1 MSVVSMKKMSLVA
14 HKSDRSRLLR
24 IFTKAGCVEL
34 SETALLDC
42 TEYPTDRKKRDMLE
56 SKRLKVT
63 FALNFLKESLK
74 EYDRIDKKNAPKA
87 DFKKENRLVPM
98 EEYESSARE
107 EVETFSKIAEMDKI
121 NSQLVDIKSEKARI
135 NALIEQ
141 IYPYKNLDVAFSA
154 LKDTKTTSVFVGIM
168 PENRI
173 AELQEKLPEKT
184 EIHLFD
190 GNGTK
195 CVVVFCHND
204 DKKTVSDLLGNAE
217 FSRCPFE
224 FDVTAADKIEELNAR
239 LVRLNEERDE
249 KIKDAVTYLPQ
260 IGNLKVLYDYYTIEI
275 AKFDAVQKSPHTKSA
290 FVMEGWVPA
299 DKVDDLQKQVEE
311 TCRRTE
317 ISFRDPFEDETPP
330 TATKN
335 DKFTTAFSGITAM
348 YGVPSYRE
356 RDPNLFVA
364 LFYFLIFGIMIG
376 DAGYGLIMT
385 IACAAFLLWK
395 KPVKGSGNMILMF
408 AFCGVSTFIWGVLF
422 GGWFAIDIP
431 KNSFLAKITWF
442 APLEE
447 PLKMFMLALAVG
459 VIQIA
464 TGFALSGVAKIKMGG
479 VKNIVKGILSDFGW
493 VVIFIGVF
501 LLGPKIM
508 FFMGAVDY
516 EFEWFAPMGKA
527 GLYTAIAGVAMI
539 FIGGA
544 WGKKNPIKM
553 VGGSFGSLYGAI
565 NVVSDL
571 LSYSRLF
578 GLGLTTGVIGYVMNQ
593 LATIVSNML
602 GGGAA
607 WIIGVVILLIG
618 HVFNLGINLLGAYV
632 HDARLQHIEFFGRF
646 YEGLG
651 RAFRPLGNDTKYT
664 YLDN

>member
-14 HKSDRSRLLR
+14 HKGDRSRLLR

-34 SETALLDC
+34 SETPLLDC
-42 TEYPTDRKKRDMLE
+42 TEYPSDRQKRDMLE

-74 EYDRIDKKNAPKA
+74 AYDRIDKKNELKA
-87 DFKKENRLVPM
+87 DFKKENRLVPI
-98 EEYESSARE
+98 EEYESTARD
-107 EVETFSKIAEMDKI
+107 EVESFSKIAELEKI
-121 NSQLVDIKSEKARI
+121 NSALVDVKSEKARTT
-135 NALIEQ
+135 ALIEQ
-141 IYPYKNLDVAFSA
+141 LLPYKSLDAPFSA
-154 LKDTKTTSVFVGIM
+154 LKDTEQSLVFVGVL
-168 PENRI
+168 PENRL
-173 AELQEKLPEKT
+173 AELQEKLPELS
-184 EIHLFD
+184 ELSVYE
-190 GNGTK
+190 GSGVK
-195 CVVVFCHND
+195 CVVILCHKSV
-204 DKKTVSDLLGNAE
+204 KKEVSDLIGNVE

-224 FDVTAADKIEELNAR
+224 YDVTAEEKLSELAAR
-239 LVRLNEERDE
+239 LEALDKEREE
-249 KIKDAVTYLPQ
+249 KIKDALTYLPHVS
-260 IGNLKVLYDYYTIEI
+260 NLKVLYDYYTIEI
-275 AKFDAVQKSPHTKSA
+275 AKFDAMQKSPHTQTA

-299 DKVDDLQKQVEE
+299 DRVEGLQKTVEE
-311 TCRRTE
+311 NCKRTE
-317 ISFRDPFEDETPP
+317 ISFRDPFDDETPP

-335 DKFTTAFSGITAM
+335 DKFTSAFSGITAM

-385 IACAAFLLWK
+385 IACTAFLLWK

-431 KNSFLAKITWF
+431 AGSFLDKLTWF
-442 APLEE
+442 APLKE

-459 VIQIA
+459 VVQIA
-464 TGFALSGVAKIKMGG
+464 TGFALSGLAKIKQGG

-493 VVIFIGVF
+493 VVIFVGVF

-508 FFMGAVDY
+508 FFMGAVEDSLPW
-516 EFEWFAPMGKA
+516 FEPVGQA

-539 FIGGA
+539 FVGGA

-602 GGGAA
+602 GGGFA
-607 WIIGVVILLIG
+607 WVIGAIILLVG
-618 HVFNLGINLLGAYV
+618 HLFNLGINLLGAYV

-651 RAFRPLGNDTKYT
+651 RAFKPLGNDTKYT

>member
-1 MSVVSMKKMSLVA
+1 M
-14 HKSDRSRLLR
+14 
-24 IFTKAGCVEL
+24 
-34 SETALLDC
+34 
-42 TEYPTDRKKRDMLE
+42 
-56 SKRLKVT
+56 
-63 FALNFLKESLK
+63 
-74 EYDRIDKKNAPKA
+74 
-87 DFKKENRLVPM
+87 
-98 EEYESSARE
+98 
-107 EVETFSKIAEMDKI
+107 
-121 NSQLVDIKSEKARI
+121 
-135 NALIEQ
+135 
-141 IYPYKNLDVAFSA
+141 
-154 LKDTKTTSVFVGIM
+154 
-168 PENRI
+168 
-173 AELQEKLPEKT
+173 
-184 EIHLFD
+184 
-190 GNGTK
+190 
-195 CVVVFCHND
+195 
-204 DKKTVSDLLGNAE
+204 
-217 FSRCPFE
+217 
-224 FDVTAADKIEELNAR
+224 
-239 LVRLNEERDE
+239 
-249 KIKDAVTYLPQ
+249 TYLPQ
-260 IGNLKVLYDYYTIEI
+260 VGNLKVLYDYYTIEI
-275 AKFDAVQKSPHTKSA
+275 AKFDAVAKSPHTQSA

-299 DKVDDLQKQVEE
+299 EKAEFLQKQVEE
-311 TCRRTE
+311 NCKRTE
-317 ISFRDPFEDETPP
+317 ISFRDPFDDETPP
-330 TATKN
+330 TAVKN

-385 IACAAFLLWK
+385 IACAAFLLIK

-431 KNSFLAKITWF
+431 KDSFLAKITWF

-459 VIQIA
+459 VVQIA

-479 VKNIVKGILSDFGW
+479 IKNIVKGILSDFGW

-516 EFEWFAPMGKA
+516 EFSWFAPMAKA

-544 WGKKNPIKM
+544 WGKKTPIKM

-565 NVVSDL
+565 NVLSDL

-578 GLGLTTGVIGYVMNQ
+578 GLGLTTGVIGMVMNR
-593 LATIVSNML
+593 LATIIVGML

-607 WIIGVVILLIG
+607 WIIGVIILLVG